1 MKKTY
6 LALVREED
14 GGYTVSFPDIPGC
27 YTEADSVSELLSN
40 ATEAL
45 SGHIKCMVDD
55 GDNIPEPSS
64 LKSVKVLAK
73 KEKDVAIV
81 FPVDIYMPRKT
92 ERINITTTGDK
103 LEAIDNYAKK
113 HRISRS
119 ELIVNAAL
127 EFIHQHA

>member
-81 FPVDIYMPRKT
+81 FPVDIYMQ
-92 ERINITTTGDK
+92 
-103 LEAIDNYAKK
+103 LSLAQ
-113 HRISRS
+113 
-119 ELIVNAAL
+119 L
-127 EFIHQHA
+127 